1 TARQQTLNAIA
12 SVSGLLTFDEPKAQ
26 KKNFAPRVGIAYAP
40 NFQSGVMHRMFGDPD
55 QSSIR
60 ASFAMAY
67 DTIVDNL
74 YILSL
79 PPQFNQTIDVGTNF
93 PGTPLVT
100 PNFLANGGI
109 PPNVLPGATTDP
121 AAARAATSAFIP
133 DQQVPYSI
141 SYGLTY
147 QREFHRNYSLELRY
161 LGTRGVHLP
170 TQNRINIQSVI

>member
-1 TARQQTLNAIA
+1 MNPRRRRRISRRESALPMRPIFR
-12 SVSGLLTFDEPKAQ
+12 SGLL
-26 KKNFAPRVGIAYAP
+26 
-40 NFQSGVMHRMFGDPD
+40 HRIFGASD

-109 PPNVLPGATTDP
+109 PPTVSAGATTDP
-121 AAARAATSAFIP
+121 VAARAATSAWIP
-133 DQQVPYSI
+133 DQQVPYSL
-141 SYGLTY
+141 SWGLTF
-147 QREFHRNYSLELRY
+147 QREFHRELCARSA
-161 LGTRGVHLP
+161 LP
-170 TQNRINIQSVI
+170 RQPWHSSADSESHQHSG